1 MVQDEHETEVLV
13 QVRQDEWQGSH
24 CMVRLLPK
32 VPGLHTVVQ
41 AVEFQKPSLQLRQV
55 DLLIQVRQGLIQ
67 LSQVL
72 LVGFLKYLSGHVIE
86 QE

>member
-1 MVQDEHETEVLV
+1 MVQDEHETDVLV

-55 DLLIQVRQGLIQ
+55 DLLVQVRQGLIQ

-72 LVGFLKYLSGHVIE
+72 LVGFLKYLSGHVVG
-86 QE
+86 QV